1 MSADTVVA
9 QRQEAEPRRR
19 RRAGLERFE
28 GLGSWIMTRQV
39 FGVSAG
45 VLLLVLPVFIL
56 SMAMQVVSR
65 QGWNHPP
72 DSRYYLTM
80 MAKDM
85 GHSWLGAVKQDRSV
99 SQWHV
104 APYFFADNDP
114 TWQLVRSR
122 VLYPVLSLPFV
133 WLWGLS
139 GGSMAI
145 PVLGDIL
152 FLWATAA
159 VVQRLYGPAIAVI
172 VVGAFSTVG
181 PIFGFA
187 WAGTDT
193 LGMGLA
199 AVIVALL
206 PIDRTIGKAQLAW
219 LGSATLFIALD
230 RQVGVLAP
238 AMAGAGWLWELIRTR
253 HWRNRW
259 LGSLVVTAA
268 VTVGQELFVLAFTKS
283 SPSGTVS
290 HGTTTTFGFL
300 RLFVHNLK
308 LVTQEAVTYMWHQEH
323 ILFALLVAAGIGMVV
338 RFKSDASAVFLGAA
352 ASTYVITASVGF
364 STLMRYEMIMFP
376 AAAVAAGSL
385 VQLMLGQFLPAPAA
399 ATAAVPA
406 SAAEA
411 VPAAESGPGSVSGSV
426 SESDPESDS
435 ASGDEPAPP
444 LPRRRAAPRRTGLA
458 PGLANTAAGR
468 FLGLD
473 RPRADRWKPQ
483 VLLSAAAVVVIA
495 AISIPGSWPST
506 PAAPPSPSFEAAQ
519 GGTPYAMT
527 PLAKPPA
534 QETLFWAFN
543 QATDVANGHGL
554 PDGSFDWVHAT
565 RYRPRTPDDPGWST
579 RDKDGTTV
587 FQINSVG
594 MDEAA
599 AIAFGNAVT
608 LNRTV
613 DKNTIKIL
621 SRQPSEYGEDVVF
634 SVKDKSGNVHQ
645 GTATTLYPTWEA
657 TAPGEV
663 TSLVF
668 DS

>member
-9 QRQEAEPRRR
+9 QKQEAEPRRR
-19 RRAGLERFE
+19 RSPGLERFQ
-28 GLGSWIMTRQV
+28 GLGTWILTRQI

-56 SMAMQVVSR
+56 SMAMQLVSR

-85 GHSWLGAVKQDRSV
+85 GHSWLGSVKQDRSV
-99 SQWHV
+99 SSWHV

-114 TWQLVRSR
+114 TWQMVRTR
-122 VLYPVLSLPFV
+122 VLYPVLSVPFV

-159 VVQRLYGPAIAVI
+159 VVQRLYGPAVAVI
-172 VVGAFSTVG
+172 VVGGFSTVG

-199 AVIVALL
+199 AVIVAML
-206 PIDRTIGKAQLAW
+206 PIDRKIGRSHLVW
-219 LGSATLFIALD
+219 LGSATLFIALT

-238 AMAGAGWLWELIRTR
+238 AMAGAGWLYELIRVR
-253 HWRNRW
+253 KWRNRW
-259 LGSLVVTAA
+259 LSSLVVTAA
-268 VTVGQELFVLAFTKS
+268 VTVGEELFAILFTTS

-290 HGTTTTFGFL
+290 HGQTTTFGFI
-300 RLFVHNLK
+300 RQFIHYLK

-352 ASTYVITASVGF
+352 ASTYLITASVGF

-385 VQLMLGQFLPAPAA
+385 VHLMLGQYLPAPAK
-399 ATAAVPA
+399 ATEPA
-406 SAAEA
+406 LETDDESA
-411 VPAAESGPGSVSGSV
+411 
-426 SESDPESDS
+426 
-435 ASGDEPAPP
+435 DEPA
-444 LPRRRAAPRRTGLA
+444 LPRRRAARRGALGL
-458 PGLANTAAGR
+458 GLANTATGR

-473 RPRADRWKPQ
+473 QPRIDRWKPQ
-483 VLLSAAAVVVIA
+483 LAFNAAALIVVA
-495 AISIPGSWPST
+495 AVSIPGSWGTT
-506 PAAPPSPSFEAAQ
+506 PAAPPSPSYAAAQ
-519 GGTPYAMT
+519 GGTQYAMT
-527 PLAKPPA
+527 PLAKPSA
-534 QETLFWAFN
+534 ETTLFWAFN

-554 PDGSFDWVHAT
+554 PDGSWDWVHAT
-565 RYRPRTPDDPGWST
+565 RYRPLTADDPGWST

-594 MDEAA
+594 MDEPS

-613 DKNTIKIL
+613 DKGTIKIL
-621 SRQPSEYGEDVVF
+621 SRQISEYGEDVVF
-634 SVKDKSGNVHQ
+634 TVKDKGGAVHQ
-645 GTATTLYPTWEA
+645 GAATTLYPTWEA
-657 TAPGEV
+657 NAPGEV
-663 TSLVF
+663 TSLVW
-668 DS
+668 DGS

>member
-1 MSADTVVA
+1 MSADTVVT
-9 QRQEAEPRRR
+9 QRQEAETRRR
-19 RRAGLERFE
+19 RSFGLERFQ
-28 GLGSWIMTRQV
+28 GLGTWILTRQI

-56 SMAMQVVSR
+56 SMAMQLVTR

-72 DSRYYLTM
+72 DSRYYLSM

-85 GHSWLGAVKQDRSV
+85 GHNWLDSVKQDRSV
-99 SQWHV
+99 SSWHV

-122 VLYPVLSLPFV
+122 VLYPVLSIPFV

-159 VVQRLYGPAIAVI
+159 VVQRLYGPAVTVI

-206 PIDRTIGKAQLAW
+206 PINRTIGKAHLAW

-253 HWRNRW
+253 QWRNRW
-259 LGSLVVTAA
+259 LGSFVVTSVVMVA
-268 VTVGQELFVLAFTKS
+268 QELFVLVFTKS
-283 SPSGTVS
+283 SPTTVS
-290 HGTTTTFGFL
+290 HGTTTTFGFI
-300 RLFVHNLK
+300 RLFIHNLK

-338 RFKSDASAVFLGAA
+338 RFKSDAAAVFLGAA

-364 STLMRYEMIMFP
+364 SSFMRYEMIMFP
-376 AAAVAAGSL
+376 AGAVAAGSL
-385 VQLMLGQFLPAPAA
+385 VQLMLGQFQPAQAKAA
-399 ATAAVPA
+399 APVLEAA
-406 SAAEA
+406 AADE
-411 VPAAESGPGSVSGSV
+411 
-426 SESDPESDS
+426 DS
-435 ASGDEPAPP
+435 AEEPAQP
-444 LPRRRAAPRRTGLA
+444 LPGRRAPRRGALGLGLGAGLA
-458 PGLANTAAGR
+458 GTAVGR

-473 RPRADRWKPQ
+473 RPSIDRWKPQ
-483 VLLSAAAVVVIA
+483 VLFSAAVVVVIA
-495 AISIPGSWPST
+495 AVSIPGSWPST
-506 PAAPPSPSFEAAQ
+506 PAAPPSPSYVAAQ
-519 GGTPYAMT
+519 GGTQYAMT

-534 QETLFWAFN
+534 QTTLFWAFN

-565 RYRPRTPDDPGWST
+565 RYRPLKPADPGWST
-579 RDKDGTTV
+579 RGKDGTTV
-587 FQINSVG
+587 FQINSIG
-594 MDEAA
+594 NDEPS

-613 DKNTIKIL
+613 DKSTIKIL
-621 SRQPSEYGEDVVF
+621 SRQVSEYGEDVVF
-634 SVKDKSGNVHQ
+634 TVKDKFGVEHR
-645 GTATTLYPTWEA
+645 GTATTLYPIWEA
-657 TAPGEV
+657 NAPGEV
-663 TSLVF
+663 TALVW
-668 DS
+668 DAS

>member
-9 QRQEAEPRRR
+9 QKQEAEPRRR
-19 RRAGLERFE
+19 RSPGLDRFQ
-28 GLGSWIMTRQV
+28 GLGTWILTRQV

-56 SMAMQVVSR
+56 SMAMQLVSR

-85 GHSWLGAVKQDRSV
+85 GHSWLGSVKQDRSV
-99 SQWHV
+99 SSWHV

-122 VLYPVLSLPFV
+122 VLYPVLSIPFV

-159 VVQRLYGPAIAVI
+159 VVQRLYGPAVAVI

-206 PIDRTIGKAQLAW
+206 PIDRTIGKAHLAW

-253 HWRNRW
+253 QWRNRW
-259 LGSLVVTAA
+259 LSSLVVTSV

-376 AAAVAAGSL
+376 AAAVGAGSL
-385 VQLMLGQFLPAPAA
+385 VQLMLGQFLPAPAPVPA
-399 ATAAVPA
+399 KAAVAA
-406 SAAEA
+406 SEADEESAE
-411 VPAAESGPGSVSGSV
+411 
-426 SESDPESDS
+426 
-435 ASGDEPAPP
+435 EPVPP
-444 LPRRRAAPRRTGLA
+444 LPRRRAPRRGALGL
-458 PGLANTAAGR
+458 GLANTAAGR

-473 RPRADRWKPQ
+473 QPRIDRWKPQ
-483 VLLSAAAVVVIA
+483 VLFSAVAVVVVA
-495 AISIPGSWPST
+495 AVSIPGSWPST
-506 PAAPPSPSFEAAQ
+506 PAAPPSPSYLAAQ
-519 GGTPYAMT
+519 GGTQYAMT

-534 QETLFWAFN
+534 ETTLFWAFN

-554 PDGSFDWVHAT
+554 PDGSWDWVHAT
-565 RYRPRTPDDPGWST
+565 RYRPLTSNDPGWST

-594 MDEAA
+594 MDQPS

-613 DKNTIKIL
+613 DKTTIKIL
-621 SRQPSEYGEDVVF
+621 SRQVSEYGEDVVF
-634 SVKDKSGNVHQ
+634 TVKDKSGVLHQ

-657 TAPGEV
+657 NAPGEV
-663 TSLVF
+663 TALVW
-668 DS
+668 DAS